1 MTYQQLLAVLARDEL
16 GHLRREKSRQ
26 LGTLPLD
33 GGEQTR
39 VRKHDRRLI
48 GERLHQHDLLVGE
61 PLRFAPNHD
70 DHADHVVVE
79 QNRHP
84 EKARYGIGPEYAYSV
99 SSRISG
105 MFTGGGSRPSDRQL
119 SSGLADEDASDRM
132 QQHPLR
138 HDEPPRARVHAQ
150 APTMR
155 PNQHCKGADRPRRPP
170 RGPAAS
176 LLQYADGR
184 LLLALRLVEPTLRAD
199 PGCTAPCPFI
209 ATFVVGSCG
218 CRKARTAGLAA

>member
-1 MTYQQLLAVLARDEL
+1 MKARRSQKRHETCAPMTYQQLLAVLARDEL

-105 MFTGGGSRPSDRQL
+105 MFTG
-119 SSGLADEDASDRM
+119 
-132 QQHPLR
+132 
-138 HDEPPRARVHAQ
+138 ARVTAV
-150 APTMR
+150 R
-155 PNQHCKGADRPRRPP
+155 P
-170 RGPAAS
+170 
-176 LLQYADGR
+176 
-184 LLLALRLVEPTLRAD
+184 
-199 PGCTAPCPFI
+199 
-209 ATFVVGSCG
+209 ATVVRSS
-218 CRKARTAGLAA
+218 R